1 MMIKPENKKQAFAIL
16 AILVIGILLGLLI
29 LLSGGNPSANAD
41 EHDHAERET
50 HVQAG
55 EGKSPIAAFDDA
67 KIKAAGIVVA
77 EAGPV
82 TIRNTVK
89 LPGEIRFNQDRT
101 AHVVPRLAA
110 VVQSVPA
117 DLGQH
122 VKKGE
127 VLAVLASTQLSEQR
141 SELLAAQQRLALAR
155 NLYRREKQLWEE
167 KISAEQD
174 YLQAQTNLQGAEIAV
189 QNARQKL
196 SALDVDSN
204 TSNAYNRYELRAPFD
219 GTIVEKHLAPGE
231 AVAEDANV
239 FTVSDLATVWAEIA
253 VPAKDLNIVRVGETV
268 TVRATAFDSS
278 AQGKVAYVGSLLGQ
292 QTRTAQARVTLEN
305 PDGGWRPGLYVN
317 VEIATQET
325 QVPVAVT
332 VDGVQEIDGK
342 RVVFVRTADGFVP
355 QPVKTGR
362 DDGHHIE
369 IVEGLQAGTRYAA
382 AGSFVVKS
390 ELGKA
395 RAVHSH

>member
-1 MMIKPENKKQAFAIL
+1 MTTKPNMNKKQTFAIL
-16 AILVIGILLGLLI
+16 AILGVGLLLGLLI
-29 LLSGGNPSANAD
+29 LLGGDAPSGAHS
-41 EHDHAERET
+41 HAEGDA
-50 HVQAG
+50 HAHAHADG
-55 EGKSPIAAFDDA
+55 GKSPAAAFDDA
-67 KIKAAGIVVA
+67 RIKTAGIVLA

-82 TIRNTVK
+82 TIRNSVK
-89 LPGEIRFNQDRT
+89 LPGEIRFNEDRT

-117 DLGQH
+117 NLGQH

-127 VLAVLASTQLSEQR
+127 ILAVLASTQLSEQR
-141 SELLAAQQRLALAR
+141 SELLAAQQRLGLAR
-155 NLYRREKQLWEE
+155 KFYQREKQLWEE

-174 YLQAQTNLQGAEIAV
+174 YLQAQADLQGAEIAV
-189 QNARQKL
+189 RNARQKL
-196 SALDVDSN
+196 AALGADGNASG
-204 TSNAYNRYELRAPFD
+204 AYNRYELRAPFD

-239 FTVSDLATVWAEIA
+239 FTISDLTTVWAEIA
-253 VPAKDLNIVRVGETV
+253 VPARDLNIVRVGETV

-305 PDGGWRPGLYVN
+305 PDGSWRPGLYIN

-325 QVPVAVT
+325 QVPVAVAA
-332 VDGVQEIDGK
+332 DGIQEIDGR

-362 DDGHHIE
+362 EDGRHVE
-369 IVEGLQAGTRYAA
+369 IVEGLQAGARYAA
-382 AGSFVVKS
+382 AGSFIVKS

-395 RAVHSH
+395 QAEHSH